1 MNEPPFRTI
10 KGHIAGGIASG
21 RWGVGDI
28 LPSENALCRTFQVS
42 RMTVNRAMREL
53 ANENLI
59 RRVPGVGTFVAEPA
73 AQSGLVEIRSIAQ
86 EIFARGHRHSAQVL
100 NLETIEAPDDVA
112 LLFDMLPGARLF
124 HSMILHMEEDIPL
137 QLEDRFVSPEI
148 APGYVQQDFTQTTPH
163 EYLMRVA
170 PLSQAEHLV
179 QAIAAPDEIALL
191 LSLAVGEPCL
201 LVSRRTW
208 VGAQPASRALLYH
221 PGSRFR
227 LGGRFGNHADLERE
241 TP

>member
-21 RWGVGDI
+21 RWGVGDV
-28 LPSENALCRTFQVS
+28 LPSEHALCRTFRVS

-86 EIFARGHRHSAQVL
+86 EIIARGHRHSAQVL
-100 NLETIEAPDDVA
+100 NLGTVGAPDDVA
-112 LLFDMLPGARLF
+112 LLFDVAPGTSLF
-124 HSMILHMEEDIPL
+124 HSMILHMEEDFPL
-137 QLEDRFVSPEI
+137 QLEDRFVSPAV
-148 APGYVQQDFTQTTPH
+148 APGYVQQDFTKTTPN

-179 QAIAAPDEIALL
+179 QAMAAPDEVAML

-208 VGAQPASRALLYH
+208 SGAQPVSRALLYH

-227 LGGRFGNHADLERE
+227 LGGRFSNNAALERG